1 MRTLIRER
9 KLGRWKIY
17 TKNIRIYSDSTE
29 KRNVARNKLL
39 LRVAQFGCSFDQ
51 DVVNILAARM
61 QHISGQSQHRWV
73 EYTIFANNFNAALI
87 TVLVLGADSGASG
100 PAPWLRLGLRRLW
113 WCSGGFCNND
123 LEFNCIRMPL
133 RTLTLQASPPLDSWI
148 ESPSSRLGKFQ
159 QNCML

>member
-1 MRTLIRER
+1 
-9 KLGRWKIY
+9 
-17 TKNIRIYSDSTE
+17 
-29 KRNVARNKLL
+29 
-39 LRVAQFGCSFDQ
+39 
-51 DVVNILAARM
+51 M

-159 QNCML
+159 QNLHAIVYYLPPPPPPLPPPPSSSSSSSPGVIVNRMSLSSADARTGPLAQNSITS